1 MTIQVT
7 NVTTAGNTVYTSSG
21 NTAITFLSICNY
33 GNADVTTN
41 LYVVPSGG
49 TAGNTN
55 IVLGELLLT
64 ASGNG
69 VGDTYQLYA
78 GGEKLLLGNGDFV
91 SIISNAN
98 TVTAVTS
105 FTTI

>member
-1 MTIQVT
+1 MTIQIA

-33 GNADVTTN
+33 GNADVETN
-41 LYVVPSGG
+41 LHVVPSGG

-55 IVLGELLLT
+55 IVLAQLLLT
-64 ASGNG
+64 ASANG

-91 SIISNAN
+91 SVTSNAN
-98 TVTAVTS
+98 TVTTVTS
-105 FTTI
+105 YTTI